1 MSLAEC
7 SRTFSEAT
15 EIFLNFPEASH
26 SGKVRDVRLWRMTP
40 ACLGSVCFWDFMHL
54 PMEEQPPEC
63 SLSMFVPISQSQ
75 SSGICVFNPCWKNM
89 ASYHLSVSIPICHTL
104 QPPQDVYGSQTT
116 ACQTPRDSQNQVGG
130 FLGPAQK
137 TTRKIIW
144 IFSFMICS
152 FWHAKVYNTV
162 EPVNTDMD
170 QIVLQNLQFNIEDAY
185 ILETWNTYFMKNV
198 LICGDNVISYISI

>member
-1 MSLAEC
+1 MSGFGEWLPHVLVLFAFGISC
-7 SRTFSEAT
+7 IYPWRNS
-15 EIFLNFPEASH
+15 LQN
-26 SGKVRDVRLWRMTP
+26 VLW
-40 ACLGSVCFWDFMHL
+40 ACLSPSVRA
-54 PMEEQPPEC
+54 
-63 SLSMFVPISQSQ
+63 SLLAFVSLISAERN
-75 SSGICVFNPCWKNM
+75 V

-130 FLGPAQK
+130 LLGPAQK

-185 ILETWNTYFMKNV
+185 ILETWNTYFMKNIF
-198 LICGDNVISYISI
+198 ICSDNVISYISI